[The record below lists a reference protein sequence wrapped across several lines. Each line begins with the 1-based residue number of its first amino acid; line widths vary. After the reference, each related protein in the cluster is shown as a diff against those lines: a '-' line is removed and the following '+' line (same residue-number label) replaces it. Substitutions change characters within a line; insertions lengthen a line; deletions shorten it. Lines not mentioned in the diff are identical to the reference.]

1 MTDPVFVDTN
11 VFLYARDAGEPAKRP
26 RAVSWLEHLW
36 AERLGRT
43 SMQVL
48 SEYYV
53 NATRQLDPGLS
64 PDEAW
69 DDVEMLLTWNPL
81 PVDGSLLHA
90 GREIQRRHRLSWW
103 DSLIVAAARLQ
114 GCSLLLSEDLQDG
127 AVIGGVTVRSPF
139 SLAVAEAPALYRSM
153 PKVAS
158 RHPRRGRPPVVSLMR

>member
-11 VFLYARDAGEPAKRP
+11 VFLYARDAGEPVKRP

-53 NATRQLDPGLS
+53 NATRKLDPGLS

-81 PVDGSLLHA
+81 PIDALLLQT
-90 GREIQRRHRLSWW
+90 GREIERRHRLSWW
-103 DSLIVAAARLQ
+103 DSLIVGAARLQ

-139 SLAVAEAPALYRSM
+139 SVAVAEAPALYRSM

-158 RHPRRGRPPVVSLMR
+158 RHPRRGRPRVMSIA

>member
-53 NATRQLDPGLS
+53 NATRKLDPGLS

-69 DDVEMLLTWNPL
+69 DDVEMLLSWNPL
-81 PVDGSLLHA
+81 PIDGPLLQA
-90 GREIQRRHRLSWW
+90 GREIERRHRLSWW

-127 AVIGGVTVRSPF
+127 AVIAGVTVRSPF
-139 SLAVAEAPALYRSM
+139 TLASAEASALYRTG
-153 PKVAS
+153 PKVAA
-158 RHPRRGRPPVVSLMR
+158 RHQGRGRPKARAAGE